1 MHIEGR
7 RGYDISRR
15 WFEPY
20 GSHIVE
26 FNLIMGDQKGK
37 NKLYGLGVYPISF
50 DMQEFLSILYSL
62 FESESRIFSLSF
74 FSSSSFFSILS
85 ISGRGKECSLRRN
98 CVVALNTRGGGGG
111 AEGISESG
119 IRTVSI
125 SHLLYAL
132 PSLYSLYLLQ

>member
-7 RGYDISRR
+7 RGYNISRR

-62 FESESRIFSLSF
+62 FESES
-74 FSSSSFFSILS
+74 
-85 ISGRGKECSLRRN
+85 
-98 CVVALNTRGGGGG
+98 
-111 AEGISESG
+111 
-119 IRTVSI
+119 
-125 SHLLYAL
+125 
-132 PSLYSLYLLQ
+132 